1 MNLYVNSSPH
11 IRDSRTTQ
19 SLMLD
24 VLIALVPAL
33 LASVYIFGTR
43 SLIITAVTVA
53 ACVFFEYIACRI
65 KGTPNY
71 LHNLSAV
78 VTGVLLAFN
87 MPSSI
92 PLWIP
97 VLGALV
103 AIVVIKELFGGIGNN
118 FANPAIAARIV
129 LVLSF
134 PEQMN
139 NFTVKARWASIGST
153 GTGDMVS
160 SATPLS
166 LKAAGEF
173 VPNTMRLFLGQHA
186 GVIGEVCAAALLIGL
201 AYLLF
206 RGVISAWIPAT
217 FVGSVAVMALLTGKD
232 PVFYMLSG
240 GLLLGA
246 IFMATDYV
254 TTPYTTKGKI
264 IFGIGCGVLTGL
276 IRFFG
281 AIPEGVSYAIL
292 IMNLMTPTIDKYTMV
307 KPIGGVKH
315 A

>member
-1 MNLYVNSSPH
+1 MNLQVSSSPH

-19 SLMLD
+19 SIMLD
-24 VLIALVPAL
+24 VLIALIPAL
-33 LASVYIFGTR
+33 VASFFIFGYR
-43 SLIITAVTVA
+43 SLVITAVTVS
-53 ACVFFEYIACRI
+53 ACVVFEFLSAKVRQ
-65 KGTPNY
+65 TP
-71 LHNLSAV
+71 LHLNNLSAV
-78 VTGVLLAFN
+78 VTGVLLAYN

-103 AIVVIKELFGGIGNN
+103 AIIVIKEMFGGIGNN

-129 LVLSF
+129 LLLSF

-139 NFTVKARWASIGST
+139 NFTVKIKYSAIGST
-153 GTGDMVS
+153 GAGDLAS
-160 SATPLS
+160 SATPLG
-166 LKAAGEF
+166 LKDAGQF
-173 VPNTMRLFLGQHA
+173 VPGTLRLFLGQHA
-186 GVIGEVCAAALLIGL
+186 GVIGEVCAAALLLGFV
-201 AYLLF
+201 YLLV
-206 RGVISAWIPAT
+206 RGVITAWIPVT
-217 FVGSVAVMALLTGKD
+217 YVGTVALMALLTGND
-232 PVFYMLSG
+232 PLFNVLTG

-264 IFGIGCGVLTGL
+264 IFGVGCGLITGL

-281 AIPEGVSYAIL
+281 SIPEGVSYAIL
-292 IMNLMTPTIDKYTMV
+292 VMNLLTPTIDRYTMT
-307 KPIGGVKH
+307 KPVGGVKH

>member
-24 VLIALVPAL
+24 VLIALIPAL
-33 LASVYIFGTR
+33 LASVYTFGTR
-43 SLIITAVTVA
+43 SLLITAVTVA
-53 ACVFFEYIACRI
+53 SCVFFEYISSRI
-65 KGTPNY
+65 KGTPSY
-71 LHNLSAV
+71 LNNLSAV

-97 VLGALV
+97 VLGSLI
-103 AIVVIKELFGGIGNN
+103 AIVVIKELFGGIGTN

-134 PEQMN
+134 PIEMN
-139 NFTVKARWASIGST
+139 NFTVKARWAAVGST
-153 GTGDMVS
+153 GTGDLVS

-186 GVIGEVCAAALLIGL
+186 GVIGEVCGAALLIGL
-201 AYLLF
+201 VYLLF
-206 RGVISAWIPAT
+206 RRVISAWIPAT
-217 FVGSVAVMALLTGKD
+217 FIGSVAIMALLTNND
-232 PVFYMLSG
+232 PIFSMLSG

-254 TTPYTTKGKI
+254 TSPYSLKGKI
-264 IFGIGCGVLTGL
+264 IFGVGCGVITGL

-307 KPIGGVKH
+307 KPVGGVKH